1 MKTERKTAP
10 AVLRRGMAFLCTL
23 VLSLMAVTLPAS
35 AANQI
40 TGLDNTNI
48 GLSEDATD
56 AGKSPFLIDRPIG
69 SKFSSLWEAHGTTIN
84 GTVKPEERYKESWG
98 GKRTYQCCTS
108 AYSILTITNN
118 SGEDCR
124 LRFSY
129 TVPKNGSLYINDKN
143 KQNDGSYGET
153 LAPNASVTVKL
164 TTPEKTTSASQST
177 QAMYT
182 AEVTL
187 QNIELISMNA
197 DISVTLAK
205 PTNGSYTAIADGKEL
220 GIGTHNKPMKTEYTF
235 TRGAADPNYAFD
247 GWYVNGD
254 KKSSNRTFTTA
265 FTDSCT
271 VEARFMPDPLLSII
285 QLGKDVEGK
294 KTDYIAVNSDYQ
306 HGERSWRREA
316 IKDVKD
322 GCKQVFFADS
332 RWSVNGN
339 AIQSSA
345 SGKAETEWQISPGR
359 IQALA
364 DIYSDVIRVKCLDD
378 CTITFNCKMTA
389 KEKTFGSMTEE
400 NEDNFGAFLYCYTS
414 NNPNVTSHN
423 EFITGTAVI
432 KSTTNDSRT
441 ATVTVNEGQYLYL
454 YAYARTIAERETLKV
469 WGFMESKDFSYSA
482 EISSITVSPNNE
494 KFTFS
499 TQNKDNM
506 GNDLASGTV
515 KVIGANQTSSS
526 WQYNDTL
533 AKGTTMTLT
542 PGTAPKG
549 YTFIGWHNVTDNVYD
564 YTNNTY
570 TVTLT
575 RNLEV
580 NPIYVP
586 VMTIMTG
593 DGANGYENATY
604 QYKNLSNKTVKPD
617 GQYVARGPI
626 PSNGGNPAFYT
637 SLKAAFDATNT
648 VFLLAGDIIN
658 GDLTIPAGKTL
669 VIPDRF
675 ADPGPGNDKPEQ
687 VTSSAAISS
696 YCKVTYSGKLT
707 VYGKLVVNAR
717 QSGNVDGVCGCAVG
731 GIGCLSLSG
740 DSTVTVEKGGELCG
754 YGLIRGGSIFAK
766 DGSVVRELMEIS
778 DRRGALPTQTIYE
791 NRSDKKVFPYNNYSI
806 KTIESTAT
814 YETGATLYAQYSIT
828 LDGNIHSS
836 APTPLFAKAGAL
848 FNLTKGTMTK
858 SFDPETRKTIYRLD
872 EDSTMGTGSF
882 SLSLE
887 INKLHVTIN
896 TNDYLMPLNAGFD
909 LRTAG
914 EMTMNSS
921 FKFLPG
927 ASLSVEKGGKCTVV
941 SGADLLFYRLNDYD
955 TRGPGV
961 GEHQKGYSSKA
972 YPVSA
977 TKLPD
982 DPSAL
987 TLSKIGS
994 ARLNV
999 DGEMIVNG
1007 GLYVSNELISE
1018 SNQGY
1023 DKTESVDGVEKS
1035 RKDINAAYF
1044 TDPYPY
1050 DNGYNILTGTGTIK
1064 MTNALK
1070 DGTAYEAMTATNNS
1084 DIAWAT
1090 VPISPI
1096 KGLTMDA
1103 TADISDNY
1111 QPLNKATTYYGVY
1124 RLGGFYA
1131 WTDKMPQIA
1140 KIVGGGNE
1148 TTTYSSLANAVQAYT
1163 GTGYIQMLDN
1173 STEPGFT
1180 VSRNVT
1186 LDLNGKTVTLAGDL
1200 TVAKGFTLSGMD
1212 SSTGKDYVTAPTG
1225 KIVGKVTGT
1234 VAPVFEKPLT
1244 GDAEYNYLR
1253 YVAIKNDAG
1262 TEYTFHRFNI
1272 SVTGYRFELAT
1283 GDTPQCALFFIGKFQ
1298 GDDAAK
1304 KYLSKLG
1311 FTLTDIDGTPLNKDD
1326 VSYEVANKEIPPE
1339 AEPGDSPVVLS
1350 GDAYLFEVYLMRSFK
1365 KDEPN
1370 GYTEEIGATAQATFK
1385 NNGTQDSKTQ
1395 WLSFQEAW
1403 QNALTDSD
1411 MDISPAEKEI
1421 LEKFLEDLNIPIPN
1435 PNPKTE

>member
-124 LRFSY
+124 LRFSF
-129 TVPKNGSLYINDKN
+129 TVSKNGSLYINDIP
-143 KQNDGSYGET
+143 QQTEGSYGET
-153 LAPNASVTVKL
+153 LAPKASVTVKL

-316 IKDVKD
+316 IEGVKD
-322 GCKQVFFADS
+322 GQRKVNFDDS
-332 RWSVNGN
+332 QWSVNGN

-345 SGKAETEWQISPGR
+345 SGKAETEWQTSPGR
-359 IQALA
+359 VQALA

-389 KEKTFGSMTEE
+389 TQKTFGSMTEE
-400 NEDNFGAFLYCYTS
+400 NTDDFGAFLYCYTS
-414 NNPNVTSHN
+414 NNPNETRHS
-423 EFITGTAVI
+423 EFIKGTAVI

-441 ATVTVNEGQYLYL
+441 ATVTVNKGQYLYL

-469 WGFMESKDFSYSA
+469 WGFKETEDFSYSA
-482 EISSITVSPNNE
+482 EISNITVSPNNE

-549 YTFIGWHNVTDNVYD
+549 YTFIGWHIVTDNDETFD
-564 YTNNTY
+564 YTHDTY

-586 VMTIMTG
+586 VMTITTG

-617 GQYVARGPI
+617 GQYVARGQI
-626 PSNGGNPAFYT
+626 LNNGNPKFYEDLNTAFK
-637 SLKAAFDATNT
+637 SEDT

-658 GDLTIPAGKTL
+658 GDLTIPKGKTL

-675 ADPGPGNDKPEQ
+675 ADPGPGVDKPEQ
-687 VTSSAAISS
+687 YNSTAAVSS
-696 YCKVTYSGKLT
+696 YCKVSYSGNLT
-707 VYGKLVVNAR
+707 VNGKLVVNAR
-717 QSGNVDGVCGCAVG
+717 QSGTASGRAAG
-731 GIGCLSLSG
+731 GIGYLSLSDG
-740 DSTVTVEKGGELCG
+740 STVTVNSGGELCG
-754 YGLIRGGSIFAK
+754 YGLICGGSIFAK

-778 DRRGALPTQTIYE
+778 NRRAAVPTQTIYE

-828 LDGNIHSS
+828 LEGNIHSS

-858 SFDPETRKTIYRLD
+858 YFDRQSDKTVYRLD
-872 EDSTMGTGSF
+872 EGGTMGTGSF

-887 INKLHVTIN
+887 INKIPVTIN
-896 TNDYLMPLNAGFD
+896 TKEYLMPLNAGFD

-914 EMTMNSS
+914 DMTMNNS

-961 GEHQKGYSSKA
+961 GEHQKGYSSKG
-972 YPVSA
+972 YPVNAVSLPVGGYKHP
-977 TKLPD
+977 KLTE
-982 DPSAL
+982 L
-987 TLSKIGS
+987 GS

-999 DGEMIVNG
+999 DGEMTVNG

-1023 DKTESVDGVEKS
+1023 TKLESDKTREQ
-1035 RKDINAAYF
+1035 INAAYF
-1044 TDPYPY
+1044 TNPYPY
-1050 DNGYNILTGTGTIK
+1050 ANGYNILTGTGTIK

-1070 DGTAYEAMTATNNS
+1070 GSTVNEAMTATNNA

-1090 VPISPI
+1090 VHTSPI
-1096 KGLTMDA
+1096 KGLA
-1103 TADISDNY
+1103 ENAEADDPKNY
-1111 QPLNKATTYYGVY
+1111 AALDKATTYYGVY
-1124 RLGGFYA
+1124 HPDGFYT
-1131 WTDKMPQIA
+1131 WTTVKPEIA

-1148 TTTYSSLANAVQAYT
+1148 TTTYSSLADAVQAYT
-1163 GTGYIQMLDN
+1163 GTGYIQMLKN

-1180 VSRNVT
+1180 VSKDVT
-1186 LDLNGKTVTLAGDL
+1186 LDLNGKTVTFDGTL
-1200 TVAKGFTLSGMD
+1200 TVAEGFTLSGMD
-1212 SSTGKDYVTAPTG
+1212 SSTGTGYDTAPSG
-1225 KIVGKVTGT
+1225 KIVGTVTGCAPTYQTPKVTT
-1234 VAPVFEKPLT
+1234 T
-1244 GDAEYNYLR
+1244 DGDIYDR
-1253 YVAIKNDAG
+1253 YVAIPG
-1262 TEYTFHRFNI
+1262 TEADGNTPNLSFHHFNI
-1272 SVTGYRFELAT
+1272 SVSGYRFELAT
-1283 GDTPQCALFFIGKFQ
+1283 GDKPQCALFFIGTFR
-1298 GDDAAK
+1298 GDEAAK
-1304 KYLSKLG
+1304 NHLKSLG
-1311 FTLTDIDGTPLNKDD
+1311 FTLTDINTQSHDSSYLMPESLNK
-1326 VSYEVANKEIPPE
+1326 EVGLDED
-1339 AEPGDSPVVLS
+1339 G
-1350 GDAYLFEVYLMRSFK
+1350 AYLFEAYLIQDIN
-1365 KDEPN
+1365 KDDPN
-1370 GYTEEIGATAQATFK
+1370 TYKGKFSATAKATFK
-1385 NNGTQDSKTQ
+1385 SSGVQEDNSLSSVKRE
-1395 WLSFQEAW
+1395 LSFEEAW
-1403 QNALTDSD
+1403 KNAEGLT
-1411 MDISPAEKEI
+1411 PEQKAI
-1421 LEKFLEDLNIPIPN
+1421 LDKFLKELGIT
-1435 PNPKTE
+1435 KQAE

>member
-1 MKTERKTAP
+1 MKTERKTTP
-10 AVLRRGMAFLCTL
+10 AALRRGMAFLCTL

-48 GLSEDATD
+48 GLEETDTHAGDYLVGYVTSNIDAEY
-56 AGKSPFLIDRPIG
+56 
-69 SKFSSLWEAHGTTIN
+69 LWDAHGTTIT
-84 GTVKPEERYKESWG
+84 GTVKPQEMS
-98 GKRTYQCCTS
+98 RTIWDKTTYRCKAS
-108 AYSILTITNN
+108 AYSILTITNK
-118 SGEDCR
+118 SEEDCR

-143 KQNDGSYGET
+143 KQTDGSYGET
-153 LAPNASVTVKL
+153 LAPNAFVTVKL
-164 TTPEKTTSASQST
+164 TTPETTTGEKQST
-177 QAMYT
+177 QAKYT

-197 DISVTLAK
+197 DISVTLK
-205 PTNGSYTAIADGKEL
+205 QPTNGSYTAK
-220 GIGTHNKPMKTEYTF
+220 IGDTALEVDNKTYSNPAKTEYTF

-285 QLGKDVEGK
+285 QLEAGAEGK

-322 GCKQVFFADS
+322 GQRKVHFDDP
-332 RWSVNGN
+332 RWSVNGT

-345 SGKAETEWQISPGR
+345 SGKAETEWQTSPGR
-359 IQALA
+359 VQALA

-389 KEKTFGSMTEE
+389 TEKTFGSMTEE
-400 NEDNFGAFLYCYTS
+400 NTDDFGAFLYCYTS
-414 NNPNVTSHN
+414 NSPNETRHS
-423 EFITGTAVI
+423 EFIKGTAVI

-441 ATVTVNEGQYLYL
+441 ATVTVNKGQYLYL

-526 WQYNDTL
+526 WQYNATL

-542 PGTAPKG
+542 QGTAPKG
-549 YTFIGWHNVTDNVYD
+549 YTFIGWHNVTDKEYD

-586 VMTIMTG
+586 AMTIRTNG
-593 DGANGYENATY
+593 DNGYENATY
-604 QYKNLSNKTVKPD
+604 EYKNLNNNTVTPD
-617 GQYVARGPI
+617 GQYVARGRI
-626 PSNGGNPAFYT
+626 PNSGTPNFYT
-637 SLKAAFDATNT
+637 DLGTAFAKEST
-648 VFLLAGDIIN
+648 VFLLAGDTITGN
-658 GDLTIPAGKTL
+658 LTIPAGKTL

-675 ADPGPGNDKPEQ
+675 ADLGPGNDKPEQ
-687 VTSSAAISS
+687 VTSSTAISS
-696 YCKVTYSGKLT
+696 YCKVSYSGKLT

-717 QSGNVDGVCGCAVG
+717 QSGNVGGVCGRAVG
-731 GIGCLSLSG
+731 GIGYLSLSG

-914 EMTMNSS
+914 DMTMNSS

-927 ASLSVEKGGKCTVV
+927 ASLSVEKGGRCTVI

-955 TRGPGV
+955 TRSPGV

-987 TLSKIGS
+987 DLSKIGS

-999 DGEMIVNG
+999 DGEMTVNG
-1007 GLYVSNELISE
+1007 GLYVSNDPISE
-1018 SNQGY
+1018 SDQGY
-1023 DKTESVDGVEKS
+1023 TKTETVGSVEMS
-1035 RKDINAAYF
+1035 RKDINKAYF
-1044 TDPYPY
+1044 TAPYPY
-1050 DNGYNILTGTGTIK
+1050 DNGYNILTGTGTVTMNK
-1064 MTNALK
+1064 VLSDSK
-1070 DGTAYEAMTATNNS
+1070 VYEAMTATNNS

-1090 VPISPI
+1090 VKTSPI
-1096 KGLTMDA
+1096 KGLAADA
-1103 TADISDNY
+1103 DADTQANY
-1111 QPLNKATTYYGVY
+1111 KSFDQKATYYGVY
-1124 RLGGFYA
+1124 HLGNFYT
-1131 WTDKMPQIA
+1131 WTTAEPKVA

-1148 TTTYSSLANAVQAYT
+1148 TIYRSLADAVAAYD
-1163 GTGYIQMLDN
+1163 GTNGYIQMLDN

-1180 VSRNVT
+1180 VSKNVT
-1186 LDLNGKTVTLAGDL
+1186 LDLNGKTVTLDGTL
-1200 TVAKGFTLSGMD
+1200 TVAKDCTLSGMD
-1212 SSTGKDYVTAPTG
+1212 SSSKEYTAPSG
-1225 KIVGKVTGT
+1225 KIVGTVTDYAKTYQTPTVKVENVDTY
-1234 VAPVFEKPLT
+1234 
-1244 GDAEYNYLR
+1244 DR
-1253 YVAIKNDAG
+1253 YVAISG
-1262 TEYTFHRFNI
+1262 TEADGKTPNLSFHHFNI
-1272 SVTGYRFELAT
+1272 SVTGYRFELAA
-1283 GDTPQCALFFIGKFQ
+1283 PECALIFRGEFR
-1298 GDDAAK
+1298 GDKAAK
-1304 KYLSKLG
+1304 DYLTSLG
-1311 FTLTDIDGTPLNKDD
+1311 FTLTDIDGISESFSHPMPKSSTD
-1326 VSYEVANKEIPPE
+1326 EVVHEE
-1339 AEPGDSPVVLS
+1339 
-1350 GDAYLFEVYLMRSFK
+1350 GDAYLFEAYLK
-1365 KDEPN
+1365 QKIDKDTPATYKN
-1370 GYTEEIGATAQATFK
+1370 KISATAQAMFQ
-1385 NNGTQDSKTQ
+1385 NDGTQKSKPQ
-1395 WLSFQEAW
+1395 ELSFQDAW
-1403 QNALTDSD
+1403 QNALTDPD
-1411 MDISPAEKEI
+1411 MKEEDKAILRNFLEKLDIKIPAE
-1421 LEKFLEDLNIPIPN
+1421 
-1435 PNPKTE
+1435 

>member
-124 LRFSY
+124 LRFSF
-129 TVPKNGSLYINDKN
+129 TVSKNGSLYINDIP
-143 KQNDGSYGET
+143 QQTEGSYGET
-153 LAPNASVTVKL
+153 LAPKASVTVKL

-322 GCKQVFFADS
+322 GQRKVYFDDS

-441 ATVTVNEGQYLYL
+441 ATVTVNNGQYLYL

-586 VMTIMTG
+586 VMTITTG

-604 QYKNLSNKTVKPD
+604 QYKNLSNNTVAPD
-617 GQYVARGPI
+617 GQYVARGRI
-626 PSNGGNPAFYT
+626 PSSGTPKFYT
-637 SLKAAFDATNT
+637 DLNTAFANEST

-658 GDLTIPAGKTL
+658 GDLTIPKGKTL

-675 ADPGPGNDKPEQ
+675 ADPGPGVDKPEQ
-687 VTSSAAISS
+687 YNSTAAVSS
-696 YCKVTYSGKLT
+696 YCKVSYSGNLT
-707 VYGKLVVNAR
+707 VNGKLVVNAR
-717 QSGNVDGVCGCAVG
+717 QSGTASGRAAG
-731 GIGCLSLSG
+731 GIGYLSLSDG
-740 DSTVTVEKGGELCG
+740 STVTVNSGGELCG
-754 YGLIRGGSIFAK
+754 YGLICGGSIFAK

-778 DRRGALPTQTIYE
+778 NRRAAVPTQTIYE

-828 LDGNIHSS
+828 LEGNIHSS
-836 APTPLFAKAGAL
+836 APTPLFAKTGAL
-848 FNLTKGTMTK
+848 FNLTNGTMTK
-858 SFDPETRKTIYRLD
+858 YFDRQSDKTVYRLN
-872 EDSTMGTGSF
+872 EGGTMGTGSF

-887 INKLHVTIN
+887 INKIPVTIN
-896 TNDYLMPLNAGFD
+896 TEEYLMPLNAGFD

-914 EMTMNSS
+914 DMTMNNS

-927 ASLSVEKGGKCTVV
+927 ASLSVEKGGKCTVI

-961 GEHQKGYSSKA
+961 GEHQKGYSSKG
-972 YPVSA
+972 YPVNA
-977 TKLPD
+977 VNLPVGGYNHPKLTE
-982 DPSAL
+982 L
-987 TLSKIGS
+987 GS

-1023 DKTESVDGVEKS
+1023 DKNESVDGVEKS

-1044 TDPYPY
+1044 TAPYPY
-1050 DNGYNILTGTGTIK
+1050 GNGYNVLTGTGTIK

-1084 DIAWAT
+1084 DIAWAK

-1096 KGLTMDA
+1096 KGLKADA
-1103 TADISDNY
+1103 TVDNSDNY
-1111 QPLNKATTYYGVY
+1111 QPLKEATTYYGVY
-1124 RLGGFYA
+1124 HLGGFYT

-1140 KIVGGGNE
+1140 QIINGSSQ
-1148 TTTYSSLANAVQAYT
+1148 TTYRSLAAAVAAYD
-1163 GTGYIQMLDN
+1163 GTNGYIQMIEN

-1180 VSRNVT
+1180 VDRNVT
-1186 LDLNGKTVTLAGDL
+1186 LDLNGKTVKLDGPL
-1200 TVAKGFTLSGMD
+1200 TVAEDFTLSGMD
-1212 SSTGKDYVTAPTG
+1212 STAGKDYVTAPTG
-1225 KIVGKVTGT
+1225 KIVGTVTGC
-1234 VAPVFEKPLT
+1234 APTYQTP
-1244 GDAEYNYLR
+1244 GDTYDC
-1253 YVAIKNDAG
+1253 YVAIPG
-1262 TEYTFHRFNI
+1262 TEADNETANLSFHRFNI
-1272 SVTGYRFELAT
+1272 SVTGYRFELAA
-1283 GDTPQCALFFIGKFQ
+1283 PKCALFFIGKFQ

-1304 KYLSKLG
+1304 THLTSLG
-1311 FTLTDIDGTPLNKDD
+1311 FTLPDIDGTPKTVSCPMPGSLNDGTDD
-1326 VSYEVANKEIPPE
+1326 ENSTVISE
-1339 AEPGDSPVVLS
+1339 G
-1350 GDAYLFEVYLMRSFK
+1350 GAYLFEAYLMRSFENDAVNTASK
-1365 KDEPN
+1365 EFS
-1370 GYTEEIGATAQATFK
+1370 ATAQATFD
-1385 NNGTQDSKTQ
+1385 NREPQNSEPQV
-1395 WLSFQEAW
+1395 LSFQKAW
-1403 QNALTDSD
+1403 KDALNSD
-1411 MDISPAEKEI
+1411 PGMKQKDKEI
-1421 LEKFLEDLNIPIPN
+1421 LRNFLTKFGISIEA
-1435 PNPKTE
+1435 E